1 MGSIYFVLLQEI
13 KKNNP
18 EKILKQRA
26 ILPPFRKLTVALTC
40 FINYTWIKKE
50 NKALLNALDQDK
62 SAPTVGLYMSPSI
75 KESFD
80 NLIKN
85 QNVPEEILLQL
96 EGILQKFK
104 GTPLLNK

>member
-1 MGSIYFVLLQEI
+1 
-13 KKNNP
+13 
-18 EKILKQRA
+18 
-26 ILPPFRKLTVALTC
+26 
-40 FINYTWIKKE
+40 
-50 NKALLNALDQDK
+50 
-62 SAPTVGLYMSPSI
+62 MSPSI